1 MSDLDRKASVSVSI
15 NGEQAK
21 KELEELKKIGKGLQT
36 QLAKAHEK
44 GNQAAIERV
53 NKEIQKN
60 KSEMNKMKRLA
71 YDVQFA
77 MQAMDSASPRELRRT
92 LRAINE
98 QMQSGKVARGSAE
111 WDEYAKAASR
121 VKAELAQINQ
131 ETKAAEPLV
140 TRLGSSLK
148 SAFTG
153 WIGGAALIGGA
164 TFSAAQAIEAYTSI
178 QESLGD
184 VKKYTDLTSEGIEE
198 LQEKL
203 KKLDTR
209 KTREQLNALV
219 GEAGRLGIQGVD
231 ALYDFVYAS
240 DILDMA
246 LGSDLGEDGI
256 KNIGKLTQMYG
267 EDKTLGLRGAMLAT
281 GSTINELAQASSASE
296 PYILDFTARIGGVAK
311 TANISQTSIMGFA
324 SVLDQNMQSLERSST
339 ALQNVILKMT
349 SAPQKYAEIAGV
361 SVKEFTDML
370 KTDANAALL
379 QFLEGLNRMGEL
391 TDMSPILKD
400 LQLSGSGMASTLTSL
415 AQNLDAVRE
424 VQALANKA
432 YAEGNSVIEEAS
444 IVNNTAAAQIEKK
457 KNQLRE
463 LSAEL
468 GEKLL
473 PVQLSAMDGLKQI
486 MKVLATTAK
495 FIYDNK
501 TAVTTLVAAWAAYV
515 VVSKTALLWNQKI
528 ASIKTILSGVYL
540 TLTGS
545 INKAVVAIK
554 AMNAATK
561 ANLFGALASAV
572 VLAASAI
579 YNLYKRTTKFQEAT
593 KDLHVELEKE
603 KASLELLVGQF
614 RKTTKGT
621 NDYETAK
628 KDLQNRYGELL
639 TSMQIEVD
647 KLYDSEE
654 AYNKLTKAIE
664 TNTRAKLK
672 NQYIEQYAKDSA
684 EEIGELYADLRT
696 SLISK
701 FGEET
706 GRQLF
711 VNLKEQI
718 DAGEFISTTTEENL
732 VNLRKVEE
740 LGLKLKDYSKIV
752 SINTSREKLEKDMKK
767 LDDIFGKDLKPIT
780 PIVKEST
787 PDNPDPDDPNPDPI
801 EPTKTPQDSE
811 QLYKDRLAKLD
822 TYHAIEKAKIAAY
835 YANGLIDKAQYD
847 SQVEQLDIEVMQQR
861 IELYEEGTKERAEL
875 EEKLLLKQK
884 EIGDRNITQSRETLK
899 AEADAQRNA
908 YGQAYIDGEMSHESY
923 LQNMFNTEL
932 QYQQNLAKT
941 YAEGSNE
948 RAEIEKRIQDM
959 LIRDKTEKERAFQ
972 QARQQL
978 IKQYSDVGAEEMYNL
993 EMEALNSLHAE
1004 KLISEENFQKAKK
1017 DIEERYQGDLSENFL
1032 ESEAGQNMIN
1042 KTQFALSQM
1051 QTIMGG
1057 FNNYMMAEADAQIA
1071 SIDRKYEAEIK
1082 AAGGNQAR
1090 VKQIEERK
1098 QKEIAKV
1105 KAKYADRALVV
1116 QMAMAVAQA
1125 VQGAINAYSSTAA
1138 IPIIGPGMAPVA
1150 AGIALAAGMLNV
1162 AAIKKQHAV
1171 AKQGFYKGGFTG
1183 NGRWDEEKGVVHA
1196 KEFVANRHAVDNPAV
1211 RPVLDF
1217 IDTAQRNN
1225 TIGSIT
1231 EEDISRQLYPTI
1243 MGRATA
1249 PAQSDTPVVDNSALI
1264 DTLAFTASTVKELKE
1279 RLAEP
1284 FVTINTVD
1292 GDYGMKRAFDDYNA
1306 QEKNKS
1312 R

>member
-178 QESLGD
+178 EESLAD
-184 VKKYTDLTSEGIEE
+184 VKKYTGLAGVELDELQDKFKQMDTRRAREE
-198 LQEKL
+198 LN
-203 KKLDTR
+203 R
-209 KTREQLNALV
+209 FA
-219 GEAGRLGIQGVD
+219 GEAGRLGLKTVD
-231 ALYDFVYAS
+231 AVYDFVEVA
-240 DILDMA
+240 DILNNA
-246 LGSDLGEDGI
+246 LGADLGEDGI
-256 KNIGKLTQMYG
+256 RQIGKIADYFG
-267 EDKTLGLRGAMLAT
+267 EKDRIGLRASMLAT
-281 GSTINELAQASSASE
+281 GSAINELGQDSSANE
-296 PYILDFTARIGGVAK
+296 AFIAQFLERISQVGKVAK
-311 TANISQTSIMGFA
+311 ISQTDIMGFA
-324 SVLDQNMQSLERSST
+324 SVLDQSMGSVERSST
-339 ALQNVILKMT
+339 ALQNVIIKMT
-349 SAPQKYAEIAGV
+349 TDPTEYAKVAGI
-361 SVKEFTDML
+361 SLKEFSSIL
-370 KTDANAALL
+370 EQDANTALL
-379 QFLEGLNRMGEL
+379 KFFEGLNRLGGL
-391 TDMSPILKD
+391 TEISPVLDKM
-400 LQLSGSGMASTLTSL
+400 QLSGQGVSSTITAMAS
-415 AQNLDAVRE
+415 NLDKVRDA
-424 VQALANKA
+424 QALANKA

-486 MKVLATTAK
+486 MKVLAATAQ

-501 TAVTTLVAAWAAYV
+501 RAITTLVVAY
-515 VVSKTALLWNQKI
+515 TTYN
-528 ASIKTILSGVYL
+528 
-540 TLTGS
+540 
-545 INKAVVAIK
+545 AVVK
-554 AMNAATK
+554 LTTFWNKHLAASK
-561 ANLFGALASAV
+561 Y
-572 VLAASAI
+572 LAASASELLSGNI
-579 YNLYKRTTKFQEAT
+579 KRATVAVRAFTRAIKANPLALFLSIVVAAVGALWTYISRVEKATSVTSQFAKMNKEAT
-593 KDLHVELEKE
+593 KSVAEEKSKVESLYNIAKDENIAKEKRIAAIEKLNEISPEYLGFLDLETIKTE
-603 KASLELLVGQF
+603 KAS
-614 RKTTKGT
+614 
-621 NDYETAK
+621 
-628 KDLQNRYGELL
+628 
-639 TSMQIEVD
+639 
-647 KLYDSEE
+647 
-654 AYNKLTKAIE
+654 KAISQYV
-664 TNTRAKLK
+664 NMLK
-672 NQYIEQYAKDSA
+672 NQELAKRAVSKLADA
-684 EEIGELYADLRT
+684 EGEYQDWLDNMPSWTKAVY
-696 SLISK
+696 
-701 FGEET
+701 EM
-706 GRQLF
+706 
-711 VNLKEQI
+711 
-718 DAGEFISTTTEENL
+718 TEEEAKQAKWGKEKQRL
-732 VNLRKVEE
+732 LKKELAYKEAIAQWTQKVSEYTE
-740 LGLKLKDYSKIV
+740 KTLEPSTDKKVDPTDPKPVVPIV
-752 SINTSREKLEKDMKK
+752 
-767 LDDIFGKDLKPIT
+767 PIT
-780 PIVKEST
+780 PT
-787 PDNPDPDDPNPDPI
+787 LDP
-801 EPTKTPQDSE
+801 E

-884 EIGDRNITQSRETLK
+884 EIGDRSIVQSREALK

-948 RAEIEKRIQDM
+948 RADIEKRIQDM

-1057 FNNYMMAEADAQIA
+1057 FNNFMMAEADAQIA
-1071 SIDRKYEAEIK
+1071 SIDRKYDAEIK

-1090 VKQIEERK
+1090 VKEIEERK

-1105 KAKYADRALVV
+1105 KAKYADRALAI
-1116 QMAMAVAQA
+1116 QMAIAVAQA

-1138 IPIIGPGMAPVA
+1138 IPIIGPAMAPVA

-1231 EEDISRQLYPTI
+1231 EEDISRQLYPNI

-1249 PAQSDTPVVDNSALI
+1249 PAQPDTPVVDNSALI